1 MFFPYI
7 GIEHIFPYILKYMLQ
22 SAKNGKHIFS
32 HFPTPD
38 PWRIGWR
45 AAPGWSLRPNTQRYL
60 RRGATW
66 VGASWSHP
74 GEIEAGSY
82 WLDYMT
88 IWAIDNGTYILSQL
102 IKWIYDWIISYS
114 AHWLRRNRWAEWS
127 RCTWIATIHQAEITS
142 FGDSYPNP
150 ISIIPVAS
158 RHPGSFGVN
167 WSSLAGEHCW
177 EQWLKSTGTIDAWE
191 AVGKAEIEKK
201 RWSWNVE
208 NWGMGK
214 RRAIKPRIL
223 VKGMDHPIHIWG
235 L

>member
-1 MFFPYI
+1 
-7 GIEHIFPYILKYMLQ
+7 MLQ
-22 SAKNGKHIFS
+22 SAKNGNHIFS

-114 AHWLRRNRWAEWS
+114 AHYLRRNRWAEWS

-167 WSSLAGEHCW
+167 WSSLEIHGNNWCLGSRW
-177 EQWLKSTGTIDAWE
+177 EGRSWTNEISKGGVEMLKTGGW
-191 AVGKAEIEKK
+191 GK
-201 RWSWNVE
+201 
-208 NWGMGK
+208 G
-214 RRAIKPRIL
+214 
-223 VKGMDHPIHIWG
+223 G
-235 L
+235 LLNQGF